1 MMELGMTH
9 GWRLWCGVAALA
21 ALVWACDA
29 TSPTA
34 GIDRGGVR
42 TPVAAQGPIEAFGS
56 IVIGGVHYDL
66 GGAAVRVDGGL
77 VAEADLALGQV
88 VTVAGT
94 RAEGE
99 TRVRADTVVATT
111 NVQGPVSALDIAAGT
126 VVVLGQP
133 IATTAMTVYMLGT
146 NAPSL
151 ASLHVGDVVRV
162 SGLVGAAGAVEATR
176 IERRPADSEFRVLG
190 TAANVDTAAA
200 RFTLNTLVVSYAAA
214 VAIEDFP
221 RGQPANGDVVVAVGT
236 ALGPNGELLARTL
249 ERRGAEIEESE
260 GREIE
265 IEGFI
270 TRFVS
275 PLDFDVAGVLVTTTA
290 TTQFEHGSAADLQ
303 LDLKVHV
310 KGRVNAAQ
318 QLEAREVEIDD

>member
-77 VAEADLALGQV
+77 VAESDLALGQV

-99 TRVRADTVVATT
+99 VRVRAETVVATT

-133 IATTAMTVYMLGT
+133 IATTATTVYVLGT

-151 ASLHVGDVVRV
+151 ASLHVGDIVRV

-176 IERRPADSEFRVLG
+176 IERRPVGSEFRVLG

-200 RFTLNTLVVSYAAA
+200 RFTLNALEVSYAAA
-214 VAIEDFP
+214 VSIEDFP
-221 RGQPANGDVVVAVGT
+221 RGQPANGDVIVAVGT

-249 ERRGAEIEESE
+249 E
-260 GREIE
+260 IE

-275 PLDFDVAGVLVTTTA
+275 SLDFDVAGVLVTTTA
-290 TTQFEHGSAADLQ
+290 TTEFEHGSAADLR